1 MYFPMF
7 VWLKICYFLLRSGL
21 ESRRGRP
28 INLFVFVFF
37 FELDIVKVMNCFCFL
52 FLFIYLFIYYFFAF
66 KVVHFSKKISNHVL
80 GCLAVQC
87 SNNMLAFISCYLQ
100 IQSTFTSSVDLFLK

>member
-1 MYFPMF
+1 MVKDLLLLANGPGWNPGGDVQLIY
-7 VWLKICYFLLRSGL
+7 LFLFS
-21 ESRRGRP
+21 
-28 INLFVFVFF
+28 F

-52 FLFIYLFIYYFFAF
+52 
-66 KVVHFSKKISNHVL
+66 
-80 GCLAVQC
+80 QC